1 MVLEIRDCLLHWM
14 KLRIVSQDH
23 QMGLKEAPRRGNGRL
38 QPTFSSCH
46 RVISSTLIKKSIS
59 RYVNGTGRFPRQS
72 YRKDLTTKPKMIINK
87 ITLRLT
93 LLNYECLLPPDP
105 NFPLDESQ
113 VTVSRNEE
121 QPRHGERCQQ
131 LKHRGTPYGDNCH
144 MRQPSASSGLAHAPP
159 CGWNSFLPSFDSWLN
174 LTEVLI
180 PQCFLIALSHLWFS
194 FSAEYTGTQ
203 EAALPWE

>member
-1 MVLEIRDCLLHWM
+1 M

-46 RVISSTLIKKSIS
+46 
-59 RYVNGTGRFPRQS
+59 
-72 YRKDLTTKPKMIINK
+72 RKDLTTKPKMIINK